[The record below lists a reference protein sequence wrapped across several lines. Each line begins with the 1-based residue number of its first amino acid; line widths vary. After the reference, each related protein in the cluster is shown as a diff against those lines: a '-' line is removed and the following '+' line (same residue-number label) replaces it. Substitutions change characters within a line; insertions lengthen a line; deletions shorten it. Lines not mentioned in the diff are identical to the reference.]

1 MSAAGKR
8 AIFAACARNCATHL
22 PAVLRNME
30 RLSSLFADCAFVFVE
45 NDSTDATRAIL
56 EQWGARRR
64 HFHLFKLDGL
74 AARIPQRTVRLE
86 VARNACT
93 AFIRIT
99 PELIGFDYLV
109 VMDCDEV
116 TEREIALPRVTRALE
131 FLELE
136 EAHAGVFAN
145 NIGPYF
151 DMWALRQNPLCPGD
165 VWEEVVDYSLSHDV
179 PDAVAFH
186 ETFEKKML
194 SFDPSR
200 DPIEV
205 DSAFNGFGIYK
216 MGFVRENRNPY
227 LGYKTKA
234 IVRAGQSGVVRLQTC
249 EHVHHNLGIRSAGGR
264 LFILPYLTLFEG
276 VSGKLPLPVNAWR
289 SLVF

>member
-8 AIFAACARNCATHL
+8 AIFVACARNCATHL
-22 PAVLRNME
+22 PAVLKNVE
-30 RLSSLFADCAFVFVE
+30 RLSTLFSDSAFVFVE
-45 NDSTDATRAIL
+45 NDSSDGTRQIL
-56 EQWGARRR
+56 EQWGAGRR
-64 HFHLFKLDGL
+64 HFQLFKLDGL

-93 AFIRIT
+93 AFIRIM
-99 PELIGFDYLV
+99 PDLAGFDYLI
-109 VMDCDEV
+109 MLDCDEV
-116 TEREIALPRVTRALE
+116 TEREIVLPRVSRALE
-131 FLELE
+131 FLELQE
-136 EAHAGVFAN
+136 GHAGVFAN
-145 NIGPYF
+145 NIGPYY
-151 DMWALRQNPLCPGD
+151 DMWALRQDPLCPSD

-179 PDAVAFH
+179 TDDVAFH
-186 ETFEKKML
+186 ETFEKRLL

-200 DPIEV
+200 DPVEV

-216 MGFVRENRNPY
+216 MEFVHKNPNPY

-234 IVRAGQSGVVRLQTC
+234 IVRNGQSGIVRMQTC
-249 EHVHHNLGIRSAGGR
+249 EHVHHNLGIRNTGGR

-276 VSGKLPLPVNAWR
+276 KSGKLPLPSNAWR